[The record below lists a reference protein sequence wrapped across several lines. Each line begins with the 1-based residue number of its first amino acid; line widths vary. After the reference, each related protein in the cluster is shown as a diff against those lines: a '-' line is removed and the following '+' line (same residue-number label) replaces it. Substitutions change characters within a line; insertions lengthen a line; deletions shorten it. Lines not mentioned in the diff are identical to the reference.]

1 MRVLIDTNIVLDV
14 LLSRQ
19 PFAADSDRV
28 WQANEEG
35 RITGYITATTLT
47 DIFYIARKEVGLDKA
62 HAAVLVCLDAFEV
75 CPVDKPTLRAASALP
90 GNDFEDNL
98 QIACLKIAGLDA
110 FVTRDKGDFSNAN
123 VPVLTP
129 LDIR

>member
-19 PFAADSDRV
+19 PFADDSDKV

-47 DIFYIARKEVGLDKA
+47 DIFYVARKEIGIKGAL
-62 HAAVLVCLDAFEV
+62 AAVRVCLDAFEV
-75 CPVDKPTLRAASALP
+75 CTVDKVTLQVALALP

-98 QIACLKIAGLDA
+98 QIACLGIAGLDA
-110 FVTRDKGDFSNAN
+110 FVTRDKGDFGAAN
-123 VPVLTP
+123 VLVLTP
-129 LDIR
+129 LDIK